1 MPAFDPVTER
11 AGSRIAKDA
20 LRGKIRTSRAA
31 VVDRA
36 ADDAA
41 RTELLLSALGE
52 WRPACVAAY
61 VSTGDE
67 PGTADLLD
75 AFAGWATVLLPVLSP
90 TPSGPRRDPDWAMYE
105 GRERLRAGLW
115 GIPEPTS
122 APLGAE
128 AVYRADLVL
137 LPGLA
142 ATPDGDRLGTG
153 GGWYDRALAGVGAP
167 RWLLLHDDEVVASV
181 PVDPW
186 DLPVSVIVTE
196 RRVLR
201 CG

>member
-11 AGSRIAKDA
+11 AGSRIAKDE
-20 LRGKIRTSRAA
+20 LRAMVRTRRAA
-31 VVDRA
+31 IPDRVG
-36 ADDAA
+36 DDAA
-41 RTELLLSALGE
+41 RTTLLLNALGD
-52 WRPACVAAY
+52 WRPGCVAAY

-75 AFAGWATVLLPVLSP
+75 DFAAWATVLLPVLSP
-90 TPSGPRRDPDWAMYE
+90 TPAGPRRDPDWATYE
-105 GRERLRAGLW
+105 GRPRLRPGLW
-115 GIPEPTS
+115 GIAEPMS
-122 APLGAE
+122 ATLGAE
-128 AVYRADLVL
+128 AVNRADLVL

-142 ATPDGDRLGTG
+142 ATPAGDRLGTG
-153 GGWYDRALAGVGAP
+153 GGWYDRALSGVAAP
-167 RWLLLHDDEVVASV
+167 RWLLLHDDEVVDSL